1 MSRCAWII
9 EEENLLRSFA
19 IICRWLALG
28 VAASPRQRAFASRH
42 AAAKARLESPGDGMD
57 LENLGIVGNCQYSA
71 IIANTGEVV
80 WCCMPRFD
88 SEPVFSTLLDSA
100 DGGKFTVSPAE

>member
-1 MSRCAWII
+1 
-9 EEENLLRSFA
+9 
-19 IICRWLALG
+19 
-28 VAASPRQRAFASRH
+28 
-42 AAAKARLESPGDGMD
+42 MD

-88 SEPVFSTLLDSA
+88 SEPLFSTLLDAA
-100 DGGKFTVSPAE
+100 DGGKFTVAPADGGAGVQSYVENTNILRTVFETPTGRFQVTDFAPRFVEHSQTFILLSQSEL